1 MIKVSNLILQVF
13 KGNPKA
19 HFVMTLD
26 VLFWDL
32 KGTVPSPSKVTIGSH
47 SHIIRIRRFE
57 RVATRLYIAGN
68 LKFRVRSQSHKR
80 GCLCVI
86 NSNRRICEFGAAR
99 DCVSKYYKR

>member
-47 SHIIRIRRFE
+47 SHIIRIGRSE
-57 RVATRLYIAGN
+57 SVATRLYIAN
-68 LKFRVRSQSHKR
+68 DLKFGVRSQSHKR

-86 NSNRRICEFGAAR
+86 NSNRRVYEFGAAR
-99 DCVSKYYKR
+99 GRVSKYYKR